1 MIALVPQEQKLKII
15 STIEKNG
22 CECIAVEIDF
32 DGLILY

>member
-1 MIALVPQEQKLKII
+1 LKII

-22 CECIAVEIDF
+22 CKCIAVEIDF